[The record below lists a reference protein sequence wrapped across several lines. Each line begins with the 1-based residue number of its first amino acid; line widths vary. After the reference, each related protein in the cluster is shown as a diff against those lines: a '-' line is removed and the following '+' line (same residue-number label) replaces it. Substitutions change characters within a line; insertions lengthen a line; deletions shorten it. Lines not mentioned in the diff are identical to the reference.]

1 MASPGTAEDGAV
13 DAPAIHVERLTK
25 DYGRV
30 RALSEFDLT
39 VDRGELFGFLG
50 PNGAGK
56 TTTIRILLD
65 LIRPTAGRATVLGF
79 DAQRDSVEVRRRIGY
94 LPGEPRLYE
103 SMTALD
109 YFALIDSLRG
119 GVVDTPY
126 RDELVERLQLDPTR
140 RIGALSHGN
149 RQKVG
154 IVQALMSRP
163 ELLVLD
169 EPTSGLDPLIQ
180 REVEALLREAVAAGG
195 TVFFSSHDLAE
206 VERVCH
212 RVAMLRAGRLID
224 VVDLAERR
232 LLAPQRFAV
241 TFAAPPPA
249 DAFAGLDGV
258 RVVSLDGAHAVF
270 ELRAGADALVKALAR
285 FTVERLETQELSL
298 EELFRSYYQPS
309 EASPPGVGEEEAQRA
324 AAS

>member
-1 MASPGTAEDGAV
+1 M

-25 DYGRV
+25 DYGRF

-119 GVVDTPY
+119 GSVDTPY

-180 REVEALLREAVAAGG
+180 REVEALLSEAVAAGG

-249 DAFAGLDGV
+249 DGFADLDGV

-285 FTVERLETQELSL
+285 FTVERLETEELSL
-298 EELFRSYYQPS
+298 EELFRSYYQRP